1 MTKVY
6 MKVKGELLVAEFDSK
21 LSHEDV
27 TGIFKGENFK
37 PDDNRF
43 MLVHS

>member
-6 MKVKGELLVAEFDSK
+6 MKVKGELLVAEFEEE

-27 TGIFKGENFK
+27 SNIFKEENFK

-43 MLVHS
+43 MLVYS